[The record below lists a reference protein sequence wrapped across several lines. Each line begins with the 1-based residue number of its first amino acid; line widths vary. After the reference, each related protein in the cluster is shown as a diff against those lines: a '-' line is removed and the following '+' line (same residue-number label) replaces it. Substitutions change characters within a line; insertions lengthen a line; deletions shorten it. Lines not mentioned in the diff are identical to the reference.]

1 MVACT
6 EIKLDSTPNSK
17 KPNSKTTTTF
27 QEVDLLMPSKWLD
40 MRKLEEILVKV
51 ETLVHSAK
59 TEFRKYRGSYIN
71 ETISVVVN
79 EQFETGDACIS
90 DYVDTAIANKGI
102 VYTCFKCGN
111 TYEKTQTCCPS
122 CKNDPDNHGDGYDP
136 YFRTES
142 KHSSQKS
149 LVHIGEPC
157 MVNPNYIATVREVV
171 EHVLDIPRVKDPEH
185 PRKWTIMHSD
195 GVPYVYA
202 SELQD
207 NLFVFNICGEEINK
221 GDIRCE
227 MWNTFLD
234 EHTQKCFGSFELLF
248 GNIMFVPGPG
258 HIELNLARL
267 LLRFLWQ
274 PFLSHFVKCL
284 GFRTHKARQ
293 VVLNGVDHHLSKQL
307 LSSCFEALSKEL
319 LVPYIRYC
327 LEKGE
332 EASNDGYQDWVDNFI
347 DDPTYMFLYHVT
359 FTYLLGFYLYN
370 EATRK
375 NHSLRMMAVRVQ
387 CYKLFFSFNH
397 RKY

>member
-40 MRKLEEILVKV
+40 MTKLEEILVKV

-71 ETISVVVN
+71 ETIYVVVK
-79 EQFETGDACIS
+79 EQFETGDACVS

-122 CKNDPDNHGDGYDP
+122 CKNDPDNHGHGYDP

-149 LVHIGEPC
+149 LVHNGEPC

-207 NLFVFNICGEEINK
+207 NLFVCNICVEEINK
-221 GDIRCE
+221 GDMRCE

-258 HIELNLARL
+258 YIELNLARL

-347 DDPTYMFLYHVT
+347 DDPT
-359 FTYLLGFYLYN
+359 
-370 EATRK
+370 
-375 NHSLRMMAVRVQ
+375 
-387 CYKLFFSFNH
+387 
-397 RKY
+397 